1 MDTTHDR
8 HESSIRELESNSRN
22 AVIRVFATAIGASST
37 FAEAGVSGAVL
48 DLETF
53 SELLALREWPSAET
67 TTIELAY
74 LSQPIP
80 GDEVRELD
88 GYSVFWATSDD
99 GFEMWIGRTPLRPLD
114 ERAYLRNVELWT
126 AIVEAYG
133 FYLSYEHRR
142 DYKRALLKWRIMQ
155 YWFPATLLL
164 LAPVVIGIVV
174 LAQRGWSVEG
184 FKLLDV
190 SPIGGYFLGAFVTY
204 SLFRWGRSTIVR
216 IGYGLLIFGA
226 TAFLAIAFD
235 RAELTQLLGL
245 STSFAAGLYVT
256 AWKNWDL
263 LWLTG
268 REIADGRFWS
278 VYIILATLAVVTST
292 TFGAYQALTRAV
304 DGTFLGGNP
313 FLVVPVVVV
322 VVLAL
327 AEYVRSQIAK

>member
-1 MDTTHDR
+1 MDTTDDR
-8 HESSIRELESNSRN
+8 HELSIRELDSNSRN
-22 AVIRVFATAIGASST
+22 AVIRVFATAIGASSA
-37 FAEAGVSGAVL
+37 FAEGGVSGAVL

-99 GFEMWIGRTPLRPLD
+99 GFEMWIGRAPLRPLD
-114 ERAYLRNVELWT
+114 ERAYLRNAELLT

-133 FYLSYEHRR
+133 FCLSDEHRR
-142 DYKRALLKWRIMQ
+142 AYKGALLKWRIMR

-164 LAPVVIGIVV
+164 LAPVVVGIVV
-174 LAQRGWSVEG
+174 LAHRDWSVAG
-184 FKLLDV
+184 FKLIDAI
-190 SPIGGYFLGAFVTY
+190 PIGGYFFGAFATY
-204 SLFRWGRSTIVR
+204 CLLRWGGSTIFRV
-216 IGYGLLIFGA
+216 GYVLFIFGA
-226 TAFLAIAFD
+226 TAFLAIAFG
-235 RAELTQLLGL
+235 RTELTQLLGL
-245 STSFAAGLYVT
+245 STSLAAGLYVT

-263 LWLTG
+263 LWLTT

-278 VYIILATLAVVTST
+278 VYTILATWAGVTSV

-304 DGTFLGGNP
+304 DGTFLGGDP

>member
-1 MDTTHDR
+1 MNATHDR
-8 HESSIRELESNSRN
+8 HELAISELDSNSRN
-22 AVIRVFATAIGASST
+22 EVIRVFATAIGVSST
-37 FAEAGVSGAVL
+37 FAEAGVSGAVV
-48 DLETF
+48 DTETF
-53 SELLALREWPSAET
+53 LELLALREWPSAET
-67 TTIELAY
+67 TPIELAY

-99 GFEMWIGRTPLRPLD
+99 GFEMWIGRAPLRPLD
-114 ERAYLRNVELWT
+114 ERAYLRNAELLA

-133 FYLSYEHRR
+133 FYVSDEHRGAC
-142 DYKRALLKWRIMQ
+142 KRALLKRRIMR

-164 LAPVVIGIVV
+164 LAPLVMGIVT
-174 LAQRGWSVEG
+174 LAQRDWSVEG

-190 SPIGGYFLGAFVTY
+190 SPIGASFFGACLTY
-204 SLFRWGRSTIVR
+204 SLLTWGRSTIFKL
-216 IGYGLLIFGA
+216 GYVLLIFGA
-226 TAFLAIAFD
+226 TAFLAMALG
-235 RAELTQLLGL
+235 RTELTQLLGL
-245 STSFAAGLYVT
+245 STSLAAGLYVT

-263 LWLTG
+263 LWLTA

-278 VYIILATLAVVTST
+278 VYTILATWAVVTSA

-304 DGTFLGGNP
+304 DGTFLGGDP

>member
-8 HESSIRELESNSRN
+8 HESSIRELDPNARN

-37 FAEAGVSGAVL
+37 FAKAGVSGAVL
-48 DLETF
+48 DAETF
-53 SELLALREWPSAET
+53 WELLALREWPSAET

-99 GFEMWIGRTPLRPLD
+99 GFEMWIGRAPLRPLD
-114 ERAYLRNVELWT
+114 ERAYLRNAELFA

-133 FYLSYEHRR
+133 FYVSDEHRGAC
-142 DYKRALLKWRIMQ
+142 KRALLKRRIVR

-164 LAPVVIGIVV
+164 LAPLVMGIVA
-174 LAQRGWSVEG
+174 LAQRDWSVEG

-190 SPIGGYFLGAFVTY
+190 SPIGAYFFGAFITY
-204 SLFRWGRSTIVR
+204 SLLTWGRSTIFRV
-216 IGYGLLIFGA
+216 GYVLLIFGV
-226 TAFLAIAFD
+226 TAFLAIAFG
-235 RAELTQLLGL
+235 RTELTQLLGL
-245 STSFAAGLYVT
+245 STSLAAGFYVT

-263 LWLTG
+263 LWLTA

-278 VYIILATLAVVTST
+278 VYTILATWAGVTSV

-304 DGTFLGGNP
+304 DGTFLGGDP